1 MQLDAPE
8 GPSIHVFR
16 SDPKRCLGA
25 FGRPDLPGAVGA
37 LAQRAASHGGGV
49 QRGARA
55 RSIDRSIARA
65 RCAVWT
71 WVAASFWVSLD
82 IVFLEGMPFMGVQSQ
97 VSYGTCAKSPEER
110 LGECVHS
117 RGGGIVRNGICLWV
131 WFGTLHQQSAHLEL
145 SNRRPADLWKK
156 HEAFT
161 SGVLQSWEAD
171 DRKVLSTSILERG

>member
-8 GPSIHVFR
+8 
-16 SDPKRCLGA
+16 DPKRCLGA

-37 LAQRAASHGGGV
+37 LAQRAPSHGGGV

-55 RSIDRSIARA
+55 LDRSIDRASAVRGVDLGWRLRFGRPSI
-65 RCAVWT
+65 
-71 WVAASFWVSLD
+71 F
-82 IVFLEGMPFMGVQSQ
+82 VFLEGMPVMGVQSQ

-117 RGGGIVRNGICLWV
+117 RGGGIVRNGIRFWV
-131 WFGTLHQQSAHLEL
+131 RFGTLHQQSAHLEL

-161 SGVLQSWEAD
+161 SGVLQSWKLTIG
-171 DRKVLSTSILERG
+171 RFCPLPY